1 MINLEQLKKLLLQ
14 HQIGQ
19 NQMQKANDF
28 DIMRAI
34 QTMQMKQAIMQ
45 KKAQEEL
52 MKRQNIFNLKNL
64 DTPAAR
70 ELFQVKQL
78 LAQRDRPKL
87 RPPVDMTNAF
97 NQIMAEK
104 LMY

>member
-1 MINLEQLKKLLLQ
+1 MINAEQLKKLLLQ

-19 NQMQKANDF
+19 NQMQKADEF
-28 DIMRAI
+28 DAMREMK
-34 QTMQMKQAIMQ
+34 TMQMKHAIMQ
-45 KKAQEEL
+45 KKAQMDQ
-52 MKRQNIFNLKNL
+52 MKRQELFDLQNL

-97 NQIMAEK
+97 NQIIAQK

>member
-52 MKRQNIFNLKNL
+52 MKHQNLFNLKNL